1 MAENNNFE
9 GSNDIAQF
17 LEKFKEQSLSAEQ
30 EPSFYDTASEVDLPS
45 AEENRSFEKLERK
58 IQELEERFE
67 ESSAQNRLI
76 LSELAHT
83 REVMDR
89 QKNRD
94 AFLEHMSRTIATLKT
109 SVENLSRV
117 QQTYPIYEPPFERGF
132 DSARQPKNDYLPTA
146 AEELQQVKLTHA
158 KELSEKE
165 KAVSSLRK
173 KASQLKA
180 VNSALDREIKK
191 VQQEKMEALKKSAE
205 QAKEIL
211 SLREQLTAAEDRFK
225 SFNFE
230 GRIISIRQ
238 AYQQKVSSLEI
249 QLKEVSD
256 TCMKQVEEI
265 ESLKAEN
272 LKLHQATQERDALQ
286 VRLQKAEDEV
296 AALKQEMEA
305 LRTES
310 SASSEQQ
317 MMTFQTQL
325 QQLEAQRDGIAAQL
339 AQATESLEAVR
350 HEKELLEKNFKELLS
365 KISDNDAVIGQL
377 KQKIEVL
384 NAQNETLSN
393 SNRELEEKTVALSAR
408 AQELEGQTSV
418 LSARNQE
425 LEGQA
430 SALSTRNQELEGQAS
445 ALNARTQ
452 ELEGQTSALSARNK
466 ELEGQAAA
474 LNARNEELNRQAQQ
488 LGTDRAKLS
497 QYAAKLNQDKHALEH
512 ANQTLAQENKQLRNQ
527 SAALLAAHLVQQK
540 EKSSKENPP
549 ASQTLQPVTVSVKK
563 PAPEISSEK
572 KSSFT
577 PAAQE
582 KKESFAPKKAPV
594 QTEADLPE
602 IRIPKPV
609 PQPQVERDAE
619 DFLEKTDTFFGRM
632 KWSIFGEDK

>member
-30 EPSFYDTASEVDLPS
+30 EPSFYDTASEVDVSS
-45 AEENRSFEKLERK
+45 AADNRSFEKLERK

-117 QQTYPIYEPPFERGF
+117 QPAYPVYEPSFERGF
-132 DSARQPKNDYLPTA
+132 DSVPSRGAGNSPYLPTA
-146 AEELQQVKLTHA
+146 AEELQQVKLNHA

-165 KAVSSLRK
+165 KAVSSLRQ

-211 SLREQLTAAEDRFK
+211 SLREQLTAAEERFK

-272 LKLHQATQERDALQ
+272 LKLHQATQERDALR
-286 VRLQKAEDEV
+286 VRLQKAEAEV
-296 AALKQEMEA
+296 VALKEEMDT
-305 LRTES
+305 LNN
-310 SASSEQQ
+310 ASSQSVKAQ
-317 MMTFQTQL
+317 MEVFQVQL
-325 QQLEAQRDGIAAQL
+325 QQLETQRDGIAAQL

-350 HEKELLEKNFKELLS
+350 REKELLEKNFKELLS

-377 KQKIEVL
+377 KQKIEIL
-384 NAQNETLSN
+384 STENETLAHSN
-393 SNRELEEKTVALSAR
+393 KELEEKTM
-408 AQELEGQTSV
+408 
-418 LSARNQE
+418 
-425 LEGQA
+425 
-430 SALSTRNQELEGQAS
+430 
-445 ALNARTQ
+445 
-452 ELEGQTSALSARNK
+452 
-466 ELEGQAAA
+466 A
-474 LNARNEELNRQAQQ
+474 LNARNEELEGQTATLNARNEELTQQ
-488 LGTDRAKLS
+488 TQKLGEDKAKLS
-497 QYAAKLNQDKHALEH
+497 QYAARLNQDKHSLENT
-512 ANQTLAQENKQLRNQ
+512 NQTLAQENQQLRKQ
-527 SAALLAAHLVQQK
+527 SAALLAAHLVQRK
-540 EKSSKENPP
+540 EKAEK
-549 ASQTLQPVTVSVKK
+549 AQPVSPAPNPAPVQPKQSAPSVGQEKSAVVPQVKAAAAPVSAVKK
-563 PAPEISSEK
+563 EAVPVQKPAR
-572 KSSFT
+572 
-577 PAAQE
+577 
-582 KKESFAPKKAPV
+582 V

-602 IRIPKPV
+602 IKIAKPI
-609 PQPQVERDAE
+609 PQPQETKDDE
-619 DFLEKTDTFFGRM
+619 DFLEKTDTFLGRI
-632 KWSIFGEDK
+632 KWSVFGEDK